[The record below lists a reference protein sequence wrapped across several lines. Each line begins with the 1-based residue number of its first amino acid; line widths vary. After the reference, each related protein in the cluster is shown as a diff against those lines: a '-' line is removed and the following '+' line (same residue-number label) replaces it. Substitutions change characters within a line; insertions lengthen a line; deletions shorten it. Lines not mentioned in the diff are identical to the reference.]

1 MAFEATGKSAAAVC
15 FHDKLMV
22 DKETVLFGTAEPAIE
37 TEVRP
42 AGWTRDAAAV
52 AATVMASL

>member
-1 MAFEATGKSAAAVC
+1 MLFRSVC
-15 FHDKLMV
+15 FHDRDKLMV
-22 DKETVLFGTAEPAIE
+22 DKATVLFGTAEPAME